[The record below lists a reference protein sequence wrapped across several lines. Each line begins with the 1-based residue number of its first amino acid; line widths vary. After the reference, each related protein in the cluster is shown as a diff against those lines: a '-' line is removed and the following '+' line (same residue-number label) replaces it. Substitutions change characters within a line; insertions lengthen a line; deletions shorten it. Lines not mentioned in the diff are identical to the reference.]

1 MSIAESIAP
10 HLPYLRRY
18 ARSLTGS
25 QQSGDNYVAAV
36 LEALIADSE
45 EFDKSIAPR
54 VALYRTFTKVW
65 NSLAVNRVSDD
76 DVRAHDKPLPERRLE
91 SITPLPRQAFLL
103 VSVEGFST
111 AEAAQVLD
119 VTPAHVTEL
128 LQMAGA
134 EIAEQLSADVL
145 IIEDEPLIAMDLE
158 ALVVDIGHRV
168 QGVARTHQ
176 EAVAEVNKKAPSLVL
191 ADIHLADGSSGLEAV
206 NEILEKI
213 SVPVIFITAFPERLL
228 TGTKPEPVFLITKPF
243 EPAVVK
249 AMISQSLFFGLRS
262 KKSGQRA
269 A

>member
-36 LEALIADSE
+36 LEALITDSSV
-45 EFDKSIAPR
+45 FDKSLSPR
-54 VALYRTFTKVW
+54 AALYRAFTKVW
-65 NSLAVNRVSDD
+65 NSIAVNRAPEEPQAAEKS
-76 DVRAHDKPLPERRLE
+76 LPERRIE

-103 VSVEGFST
+103 VSVEGFTT
-111 AEAAQVLD
+111 AEAAQILD
-119 VTPAHVTEL
+119 VTPAHITEL

-168 QGVARTHQ
+168 QGVARTHR
-176 EAVAEVNKKAPSLVL
+176 EAVAEVEKKAPSLVL

-206 NEILEKI
+206 NEILENI
-213 SVPVIFITAFPERLL
+213 SIPVIFITSFPERLL

-262 KKSGQRA
+262 SKAGQRA

>member
-36 LEALIADSE
+36 LEALISDSSS
-45 EFDKSIAPR
+45 FDKSLSAR
-54 VALYRTFTKVW
+54 VALYRAFTKVW
-65 NSLAVNRVSDD
+65 NSISVNQESENPDTT
-76 DVRAHDKPLPERRLE
+76 DKSLPERRLE

-103 VSVEGFST
+103 VSVEGFTT

-119 VTPAHVTEL
+119 CTPAHITEL
-128 LQMAGA
+128 LQLAGA

-168 QGVARTHQ
+168 QGVARTHK
-176 EAVAEVNKKAPSLVL
+176 EAVAEVEKKAPSLVL

-206 NEILEKI
+206 NEILETI
-213 SVPVIFITAFPERLL
+213 SVPVIFITSFPERLL

-262 KKSGQRA
+262 TKPGQRA

>member
-1 MSIAESIAP
+1 
-10 HLPYLRRY
+10 
-18 ARSLTGS
+18 
-25 QQSGDNYVAAV
+25 VAAV
-36 LEALIADSE
+36 LEALITDSSV
-45 EFDKSIAPR
+45 FDKSLSPR
-54 VALYRTFTKVW
+54 AALYRAFTKVW
-65 NSLAVNRVSDD
+65 NSIAVNRTPEEPQTAEKS
-76 DVRAHDKPLPERRLE
+76 LPERRIE

-103 VSVEGFST
+103 VSVEGFTT
-111 AEAAQVLD
+111 AEAAQILD
-119 VTPAHVTEL
+119 VTPAHITEL

-168 QGVARTHQ
+168 QGVARTHK
-176 EAVAEVNKKAPSLVL
+176 EAVAEVEKKAPSLVL

-206 NEILEKI
+206 NEILENI
-213 SVPVIFITAFPERLL
+213 SIPVIFITSFPERLL

-262 KKSGQRA
+262 SKAGQRA

>member
-25 QQSGDNYVAAV
+25 QASGDNYVAAV
-36 LEALIADSE
+36 LEALIADSSA
-45 EFDKSIAPR
+45 FDTSIAPR
-54 VALYRTFTKVW
+54 VALYRAFTKVW

-76 DVRAHDKPLPERRLE
+76 TTQLDKPLPERRLE

-168 QGVARTHQ
+168 QAVARTHQ
-176 EAVAEVNKKAPSLVL
+176 EAVEQVSKKAPSLVL

-206 NEILEKI
+206 NEILQSI

-262 KKSGQRA
+262 KAGQRA

>member
-1 MSIAESIAP
+1 MSIAKSIAP

-25 QQSGDNYVAAV
+25 QLSGDNYVAAV
-36 LEALIADSE
+36 LEALIADSSS
-45 EFDKSIAPR
+45 FDKTLSPR
-54 VALYRTFTKVW
+54 AALYRAFTKVW
-65 NSLAVNRVSDD
+65 NSIPVNQEREEPVTAEKTLS
-76 DVRAHDKPLPERRLE
+76 ERRLE

-103 VSVEGFST
+103 VSVEGFTS
-111 AEAAQVLD
+111 AEAAQILEC
-119 VTPAHVTEL
+119 TPAHITEL
-128 LQMAGA
+128 LQMAGS

-168 QGVARTHQ
+168 QGVARTHK
-176 EAVAEVNKKAPSLVL
+176 EAVAEVAKKTPSLVL

-206 NEILEKI
+206 NEILETI
-213 SVPVIFITAFPERLL
+213 SVPVIFITSFPERLL

-262 KKSGQRA
+262 TKAGQRA